1 PAWLRRL
8 CGHLLSQRLMRPNG
22 VQAVVRGIM
31 EGAGGDSRCV
41 SAGGAGAEAAAV
53 DWRKCDAVAKV
64 LAACPQQCLSLEDY
78 YGLVCPQILDLLHI
92 QDKLTARQLQRVATS
107 TVLSVAK
114 EHPQL
119 AEKHL
124 LQPLLAPLLRCV
136 DT

>member
-8 CGHLLSQRLMRPNG
+8 CGQLLSERLLRPNG

-31 EGAGGDSRCV
+31 EGTGGDV
-41 SAGGAGAEAAAV
+41 AGGAGAEAAAV

-64 LAACPQQCLSLEDY
+64 LASCPQQCLSLEDY

-92 QDKLTARQLQRVATS
+92 QDKLTARQFQRVAT
-107 TVLSVAK
+107 TTLLTMAK

-124 LQPLLAPLLRCV
+124 LQPLLAPLLRC
-136 DT
+136 TEA